1 MNGWQFMI
9 VKIVW
14 TILICLIIFGIVS
27 CLSPEIKDS
36 TIKGL
41 DLTLP
46 ELEELINV
54 QAGLNNDFSF
64 KDLFDSNR
72 ENSDDIKII
81 KRTLSI
87 NSSVGDIEGGGLWI
101 TIVAC
106 VLIAMMGIVVLKRGF
121 TLEKSNQIIDA
132 FSSAVKYS
140 IDDLSRKT
148 IKNTMKTRLGDAALK
163 QFDERLKNKGL
174 EA

>member
-81 KRTLSI
+81 KKESSI
-87 NSSVGDIEGGGLWI
+87 VSSIEGGGLWI

-106 VLIAMMGIVVLKRGF
+106 VLIAVMGIVVLKRGF